1 MKILIATGIY
11 PPDVGG
17 PAKYAEGLAEALK
30 KLGNDVKVLP
40 YKIEKKLPWGI
51 RHIVYLF
58 RAIFNLK
65 GRDFVIALDT
75 VSVGFPSC
83 IASFLMGKKIA
94 IRTGGDFLWE
104 SYVERTGLKVPL
116 PDFYEAMPV
125 LSPKE
130 RIIIKVHQFVLD
142 YADFFVFSTNWQKDI
157 WTSFYNVNL
166 EKIKIIENCYY
177 EKKEGVVSSV
187 KNFLGAGRHI
197 SVKNLD
203 YLSQAFEEVKK
214 EVSDIELDI
223 GIYSPQ
229 DYEERLKSC
238 YAVVSVSLSEISPNS
253 IIEAIAYNKPFIITK
268 YNGISERLNG
278 AGIKIDPNNLND
290 IKKAI
295 ISISQDRKYKIEVN
309 KVKKINLVRSYENI
323 AEEFINLFSKN
334 V

>member
-1 MKILIATGIY
+1 
-11 PPDVGG
+11 
-17 PAKYAEGLAEALK
+17 LK
-30 KLGNDVKVLP
+30 KTK
-40 YKIEKKLPWGI
+40 
-51 RHIVYLF
+51 
-58 RAIFNLK
+58 
-65 GRDFVIALDT
+65 
-75 VSVGFPSC
+75 
-83 IASFLMGKKIA
+83 
-94 IRTGGDFLWE
+94 
-104 SYVERTGLKVPL
+104 
-116 PDFYEAMPV
+116 
-125 LSPKE
+125 
-130 RIIIKVHQFVLD
+130 
-142 YADFFVFSTNWQKDI
+142 WQKDI

-295 ISISQDRKYKIEVN
+295 ISLSQDRKYKMEVN